1 MDDRTNTR
9 LLARILPSR
18 LGSRVTL
25 TLLLT
30 SLVVLAV
37 AVAGVLLAAQALRPV
52 YEDEAARDALAH
64 IGQSVREQGV
74 TVHGS
79 TAPYGAA
86 FRMREAGVS
95 GTIAPDLARTLDAY
109 ALDIGASTIV
119 FVDTE
124 GERIYSFGSAGHVAA
139 LEALLLRESSTGW
152 TYGPIELQGEPAV
165 VGRRDIV
172 GVDAGAPVV
181 GQLLVASPLDV
192 AAISLSG
199 KLTLAAAEGST
210 RPVRS
215 GRVLESPRFDDVFVF
230 SDKEGYRLEA
240 EIPGVDRRAAASLVY
255 HDSVSLEPL
264 ATIFGSFATVIAVI
278 AGIIGLTVGLLM
290 ARAIARPIA
299 DLSDHMARRSA
310 DSIAG
315 KEVGPLP
322 VDPLLPHEFSN
333 LVEVFNA
340 TFDELQAHQ
349 SALDEAKKQAL
360 TAKASLDI
368 AVQDSLE
375 GKVLVHE
382 GRISVFNPAAATH
395 LAIEPEDAL
404 GEAAEKAFSAGTFTD
419 ANGVVVR
426 STAIAEAA
434 IAHAL
439 TLSFDRPGRATR
451 WLEIKTVPHQQD
463 TDTMLVTTRD
473 VTESRRLDDLRTEI
487 VGLVSHDLRAPLTV
501 ISGYLDLM
509 TRNLDDAARAKAVGS
524 AQRSAVRMQELLE
537 DLLAATR
544 AEEMFSPTEL
554 LAVDLNDIARDTV
567 SSFEHTSPHVLH
579 LRSQCSAT
587 VLGEERRLRQVLVN
601 LLTNAMK
608 YSPADTNIYISLTCD
623 DQLVTIAV
631 EDEGSG
637 VPEEMRETI
646 FERFARLESETG
658 ARHPGVGL
666 GLYIVRAIVESHGGR
681 VFAEDRSTGVGARFV
696 VTLPLAPED
705 SAGDS

>member
-1 MDDRTNTR
+1 MGNQSNTN
-9 LLARILPSR
+9 LFARILPSR

-25 TLLLT
+25 TILLT

-74 TVHGS
+74 AVHGS

-86 FRMREAGVS
+86 FRMREAAVGGS
-95 GTIAPDLARTLDAY
+95 IAPDLARTIDAY
-109 ALDIGASTIV
+109 ALEIGASTIV
-119 FVDTE
+119 FLDTE
-124 GERIYSFGSAGHVAA
+124 GNLIYSFGSAGHVAA
-139 LEALLLRESSTGW
+139 LEALILRESGSSW
-152 TYGPIELQGEPAV
+152 SYGSIELQGEPTV
-165 VGRRDIV
+165 VGSRDIV
-172 GVDAGAPVV
+172 GVDSGAPVV
-181 GQLLVASPLDV
+181 GQLLVAAPLDV
-192 AAISLSG
+192 DAISLSG
-199 KLTLAAAEGST
+199 ELTLEAGEGST
-210 RPVRS
+210 RPVQS
-215 GRVLESPRFDDVFVF
+215 GRVLEVPHFDDVFVF
-230 SDKEGYRLEA
+230 SDKDGYRLEA
-240 EIPGVDRRAAASLVY
+240 EIPGVDRRAAVSLVY
-255 HDSVSLEPL
+255 RDSISLEPL
-264 ATIFGSFATVIAVI
+264 ATVFGTFATVIAII
-278 AGIIGLTVGLLM
+278 AGIIGLSVGILV

-299 DLSDHMARRSA
+299 DLSDHMEQRSA

-322 VDPLLPHEFSN
+322 VDPLLPHEFSH

-340 TFDELQAHQ
+340 TFDELQTHQ
-349 SALDEAKKQAL
+349 SALDDAKKQAL
-360 TAKASLDI
+360 AAKMSLDI

-404 GEAAEKAFSAGTFTD
+404 GDVPEKAFSAGTFTD
-419 ANGVVVR
+419 ANGVAVEP
-426 STAIAEAA
+426 STIAEAA

-451 WLEIKTVPHQQD
+451 WLEIKTIPRGQD
-463 TDTMLVTTRD
+463 DATMLVTTRD

-509 TRNLDDAARAKAVGS
+509 TRNLDDDSRAKAVGS

-554 LAVDLNDIARDTV
+554 LAVDLNEVATDTV

-587 VLGEERRLRQVLVN
+587 VLGEERRIRQVLVN

-608 YSPADTNIYISLTCD
+608 YSPADTNIYISLSCD
-623 DQLVTIAV
+623 DRLVTIAV

-637 VPEEMRETI
+637 VPKDMRETI

-681 VFAEDRSTGVGARFV
+681 VVVEDRSAGPGARFV

-705 SAGDS
+705 S